1 MTEAETTIQP
11 AEASDLETPVVVEE
25 AAGSE
30 LKGGED
36 EKQVLPFEQKS
47 FKGCAITVGEDS
59 LKGTRRRRDREK
71 VRRLFHERAQ
81 AGELGNNLNER
92 SK

>member
-1 MTEAETTIQP
+1 M
-11 AEASDLETPVVVEE
+11 
-25 AAGSE
+25 
-30 LKGGED
+30 
-36 EKQVLPFEQKS
+36 PFEQKS
-47 FKGCAITVGEDS
+47 FKGCAITVDEDF